1 MKKLLVVLFA
11 FVMVGFISTSA
22 AEASC
27 FSDKGVITV
36 AMKKAKKKKKVKKAK
51 AVEKVILDNEFVT
64 VTYLGISPQRYNGYE
79 MKFKIK
85 NKTDKKISVTEE
97 DASVDD
103 VMGYIGLIASI
114 MPKKISLE
122 NCSFEELPKDNVEFK
137 LRASDEEYNTLFETE
152 VIRIDMKK

>member
-22 AEASC
+22 VEASG
-27 FSDKGVITV
+27 FSNKGVITV
-36 AMKKAKKKKKVKKAK
+36 AKKKAKKRKAKKTK

-64 VTYLGISPQRYNGYE
+64 VTYLGISPQKYDGYE

-85 NKTDKKISVTEE
+85 NKTDKKITVMSNDE
-97 DASVDD
+97 SIDD
-103 VMGYIGLIASI
+103 VMGYLGLYTSI
-114 MPKKISLE
+114 MPKKM
-122 NCSFEELPKDNVEFK
+122 SFENRSLKELPKDNVEFK
-137 LRASDEEYNTLFETE
+137 LTASDEDYNTLFETE

>member
-22 AEASC
+22 VEASG
-27 FSDKGVITV
+27 FSNKGVITV
-36 AMKKAKKKKKVKKAK
+36 AKKKAKKKKKVKKAK

-64 VTYLGISPQRYNGYE
+64 VTYLGISPQKYDGYE

-85 NKTDKKISVTEE
+85 NKTDKKITVMSNDE
-97 DASVDD
+97 SIDD
-103 VMGYIGLIASI
+103 VMGYLGLYTSI
-114 MPKKISLE
+114 MPKKM
-122 NCSFEELPKDNVEFK
+122 SFENRSLKELPKDNVEFK
-137 LRASDEEYNTLFETE
+137 LTASDEDYNTLFETE

>member
-22 AEASC
+22 VEASD
-27 FSDKGVITV
+27 FSNKGVTTL
-36 AMKKAKKKKKVKKAK
+36 AKKKAKKRKAKKTK

-64 VTYLGISPQRYNGYE
+64 VTYLGISPQKYDGYE

-85 NKTDKKISVTEE
+85 NKTDKKITVMSNDE
-97 DASVDD
+97 SIDD
-103 VMGYIGLIASI
+103 VMGYLGLYTSI
-114 MPKKISLE
+114 MPKKM
-122 NCSFEELPKDNVEFK
+122 SFENRSLKELPKDNVEFK
-137 LRASDEEYNTLFETE
+137 LTASDEDYNTLFETE